1 MWQVWHFVAF
11 QHVSYLCNPL
21 HRFRKM
27 TSIFRGKRSTLETSI
42 VTLRGRRRTS
52 EVSCYVL
59 LRIALSGP
67 RQIVT
72 MCKFLGRRCILWD
85 VIKIEGNLAR
95 NIGFEIVEFG
105 VLGEDLVGKRQFC
118 SYKVRSFQEVVMKC
132 SIWGSDVSRFDFLVL
147 LRRRLANGGS
157 C

>member
-1 MWQVWHFVAF
+1 M
-11 QHVSYLCNPL
+11 LL
-21 HRFRKM
+21 HRCQNMSCLFCGR
-27 TSIFRGKRSTLETSI
+27 RSALVTSI
-42 VTLRGRRRTS
+42 VTLCGRRRTS
-52 EVSCYVL
+52 DVSCYVL

-85 VIKIEGNLAR
+85 VIKIDGNFAR

-105 VLGEDLVGKRQFC
+105 VHVEDLVGKRQFC

-132 SIWGSDVSRFDFLVL
+132 SF
-147 LRRRLANGGS
+147 
-157 C
+157 